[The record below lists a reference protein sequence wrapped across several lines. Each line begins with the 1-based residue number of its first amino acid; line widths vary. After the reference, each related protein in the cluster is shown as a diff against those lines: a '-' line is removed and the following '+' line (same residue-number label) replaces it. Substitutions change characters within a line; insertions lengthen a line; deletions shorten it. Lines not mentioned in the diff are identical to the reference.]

1 MELEKA
7 IREGIDPMGGD
18 QSPMR
23 VPALDKANRSPTG
36 GPRSISPKKLLHKV
50 SANPVPG
57 TNQSQWKPQN
67 FSPRKTDR
75 MF

>member
-1 MELEKA
+1 
-7 IREGIDPMGGD
+7 
-18 QSPMR
+18 MR